1 MRSPLRGLLANG
13 ATQRHLRP
21 RSAGTTMN
29 EQRVERSTSPCDY
42 LAGVWR
48 LIALGLVPAGKLS
61 HLTIEHDP
69 WCPVLGGAGTK
80 RCEPAFYLNGER
92 VTFPAEGENL
102 T

>member
-1 MRSPLRGLLANG
+1 
-13 ATQRHLRP
+13 
-21 RSAGTTMN
+21 MN

-69 WCPVLGGAGTK
+69 WCPVLGGAGDQPCVPT
-80 RCEPAFYLNGER
+80 YSLDG
-92 VTFPAEGENL
+92 VTVTVPGDGDGKGRQPR
-102 T
+102 